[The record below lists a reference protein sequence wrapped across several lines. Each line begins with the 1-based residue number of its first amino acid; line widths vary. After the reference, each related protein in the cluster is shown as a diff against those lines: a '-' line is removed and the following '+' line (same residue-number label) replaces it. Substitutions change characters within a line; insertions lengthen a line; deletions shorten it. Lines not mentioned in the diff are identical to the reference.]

1 MTSPDDENDRLRELN
16 ETSPVPEPDRPRAD
30 PGGARTDKPAGGPG
44 GSGEV
49 PTHSPP
55 SEPMPGTAEEDRP
68 VEGIFAP
75 EGDHPAT

>member
-1 MTSPDDENDRLRELN
+1 MTSPDDENDRLRELGD
-16 ETSPVPEPDRPRAD
+16 TSAVPEPDRPRAG
-30 PGGARTDKPAGGPG
+30 PGGARADTPAGRPGGPG
-44 GSGEV
+44 DV

-55 SEPMPGTAEEDRP
+55 SEPMPGTAEQDRP